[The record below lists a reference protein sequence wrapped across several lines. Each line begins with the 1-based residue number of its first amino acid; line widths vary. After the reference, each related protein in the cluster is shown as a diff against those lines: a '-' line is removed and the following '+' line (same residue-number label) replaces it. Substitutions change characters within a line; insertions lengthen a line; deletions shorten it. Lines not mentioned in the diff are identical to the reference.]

1 MVILTHTQQSC
12 GQKNKAVIIWSPI
25 RPSQAPKVILDM
37 TKLLGTLLL
46 WIVSETEQMHFQCIY
61 PFQ

>member
-1 MVILTHTQQSC
+1 MVILTHTLVMWAT
-12 GQKNKAVIIWSPI
+12 KNKAVIIWSPI
-25 RPSQAPKVILDM
+25 RPSQAPKVILDV